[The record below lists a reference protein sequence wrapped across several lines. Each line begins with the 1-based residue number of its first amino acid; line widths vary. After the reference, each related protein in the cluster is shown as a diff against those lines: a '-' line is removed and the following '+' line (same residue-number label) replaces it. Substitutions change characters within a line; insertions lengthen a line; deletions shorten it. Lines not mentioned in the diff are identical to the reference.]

1 MIGGGTVS
9 TRRDT
14 RILSLQILCE
24 VDTVNHD
31 VEIVLSQIRHDNQM
45 SSKDDQF
52 VCKLV
57 NNVLENLQQLDNMII
72 SYAPSWPINQ
82 MPVVDRNLLRMAIGE
97 IEWVSSTPN
106 KVVVNEAVEIAKIFG
121 SDRSPSFVNGVLGS
135 FLTEKCGFKA

>member
-31 VEIVLSQIRHDNQM
+31 VEIVLSQIRHNNEM

-72 SYAPSWPINQ
+72 TYAPSWPINQ

-97 IEWVSSTPN
+97 IEWVNSTPN

-135 FLTEKCGFKA
+135 FLTEKCDFKT

>member
-24 VDTVNHD
+24 VDTVNHE
-31 VEIVLSQIRHDNQM
+31 VEIVLSQIRQDNEM

-72 SYAPSWPINQ
+72 TYAPSWPINQ

-97 IEWVSSTPN
+97 IEWVNSTPN

>member
-31 VEIVLSQIRHDNQM
+31 VEIVLSQIRHNNEM
-45 SSKDDQF
+45 SSKDDQL

-57 NNVLENLQQLDNMII
+57 NNLLENLQQLDNMII
-72 SYAPSWPINQ
+72 TYASSWPINQ

-97 IEWVSSTPN
+97 IEWVTSTPN

-121 SDRSPSFVNGVLGS
+121 SERSPSFVNGVLGS

>member
-14 RILSLQILCE
+14 RMLSLQILCE

-31 VEIVLSQIRHDNQM
+31 VEIVLSQIRHNNEM

-121 SDRSPSFVNGVLGS
+121 SERSPSFVNGVLGS

>member
-72 SYAPSWPINQ
+72 TYAPSWPINQ

-135 FLTEKCGFKA
+135 FLTEKCGFKS

>member
-31 VEIVLSQIRHDNQM
+31 VEIVLSQIRHDNEM

-72 SYAPSWPINQ
+72 TYAPSWPINQ

>member
-31 VEIVLSQIRHDNQM
+31 VEIVLSQIRHNNEM

-72 SYAPSWPINQ
+72 TYAPSWPINQ

-97 IEWVSSTPN
+97 IEWVNSTPN